1 MGADSMRAAR
11 CPTCGRIV
19 LALCDAAGSAIELVA
34 FDAIPR
40 CHCRRGP
47 RRSLRSAALELVERL
62 ASDSQ
67 AAATTLSSGFSADF
81 DGPSPSQPPKKGARR
96 SR

>member
-1 MGADSMRAAR
+1 MGADSIRASR

-62 ASDSQ
+62 ASDSRS
-67 AAATTLSSGFSADF
+67 ADPCVSSGFSAESEAS
-81 DGPSPSQPPKKGARR
+81 SPSESPAGGGR
-96 SR
+96 